1 MLTVVTLL
9 IESMFLIFFLS
20 PFRSTT
26 SQGTSGKW
34 RFFHSF
40 FLSFFPPFFLSFL
53 LSWFL
58 SFFISFIPSFIH
70 SFFLSSFLSFYLSLS
85 SFSISDHALH
95 VSHVHLGPSSN
106 LSLRKHG
113 TYATIRVR
121 LYWSE
126 SESVLELPDGF
137 TAQI

>member
-40 FLSFFPPFFLSFL
+40 FLSFFPPFLSFIA
-53 LSWFL
+53 SFL
-58 SFFISFIPSFIH
+58 VSFIPSFIH
-70 SFFLSSFLSFYLSLS
+70 SFFLSSFLSFYPSLS

-95 VSHVHLGPSSN
+95 VSHVHLGQSSN